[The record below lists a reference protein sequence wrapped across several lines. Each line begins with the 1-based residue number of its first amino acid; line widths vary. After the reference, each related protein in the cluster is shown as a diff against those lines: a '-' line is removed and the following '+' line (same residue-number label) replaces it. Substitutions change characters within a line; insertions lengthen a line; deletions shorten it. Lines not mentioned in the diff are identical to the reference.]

1 MSIKLISTGS
11 FVSDHVMTN
20 DDLSKMVD
28 TTNDWIVERT
38 GIETR
43 HISKDLTTEEMAYRA
58 CKNALDRIDI
68 RPEEIGLLICSTISQ
83 DSTVPSSS
91 FTVSGKLG
99 LTDLVCFDLNA
110 ACTGFIYAVSVAKSM
125 METMNIKY
133 AVVAGAER
141 LSKFV
146 DWTDRGS
153 CILFGDAAGAAV
165 LKNTKLCAP
174 CEDVA
179 ETALGPGE
187 YDLELLEVMLG
198 GTYDQKKYLSMQSK
212 DSPEDDSPGYINM
225 NGRQIYKFA
234 TSIGVKIIDELLE
247 KSGVDRE
254 DVVLLVPHQA
264 NSRII
269 DTLSEKSSIPK
280 SKWFMNLNK
289 YGNTSSASVPV
300 ALNEAI
306 PNFDLEAHRG
316 KYILSLAFGG
326 GLSYGGIL
334 IKIN

>member
-11 FVSDHVMTN
+11 FVSDQVLTN

-110 ACTGFIYAVSVAKSM
+110 ACTGFIYAVSVAKSL
-125 METMNIKY
+125 MESMNIKY

-146 DWTDRGS
+146 DWSDRGT

-165 LKNTKLCAP
+165 LKNTRF
-174 CEDVA
+174 CEDA
-179 ETALGPGE
+179 SEASLGRGE
-187 YDLELLEVMLG
+187 FDLELLEVMLG
-198 GTYDQKKYLSMQSK
+198 GTYDQKKYLSMESR
-212 DSPEDDSPGYINM
+212 DTPEDDSPGYINM

-234 TSIGVKIIDELLE
+234 TSIGVQIIDKLLE

-306 PNFDLEAHRG
+306 SNFDLEAHRG